1 MRKKAFRPDVDAPKW
16 TGGHTPYDI
25 VKEGTI
31 ALLVVAILTIALATV
46 FGSPD
51 VPAVTIKRW
60 SNMAPVDFAMTA
72 LSELNGTSGTA
83 TYGAPYNNQSV
94 GQQLGPLQL
103 AKWVGDRIPVDAANA
118 FVIDPLGSL
127 PNQAVLTTDLSQWKQ
142 ASQTQRTSW
151 LANYTKAA
159 ATMKFKSG
167 NVNVAAYNAGPVS
180 VLINDLTQM
189 ARSGALDQ
197 SLVTHAG
204 FYTTDYTL
212 PLLFIADG
220 SYLGNL
226 AEKQHLT
233 GEQWGMMNETGS
245 YPGQA
250 WLWLYTFWYQVPP
263 FSQSGNADVL
273 VWGLMMALTALL
285 LLVPF
290 IPGLRSIPRWS
301 RVYRLIWREH
311 YGQDAPATPPRTPPR
326 ADPSASAAPV
336 GVVSSDA

>member
-1 MRKKAFRPDVDAPKW
+1 MTKAFRPDVDAPKW

-25 VKEGTI
+25 IKEGTI
-31 ALLVVAILTIALATV
+31 ALLVVAVLTITLAIV

-60 SNMAPVDFAMTA
+60 SNVAPVDFAMTA
-72 LSELNGTSGTA
+72 LSELNNTSGTA
-83 TYGAPYNNQSV
+83 TYGAPYNKNGDS
-94 GQQLGPLQL
+94 QQLGPLQL
-103 AKWVGDRIPVDAANA
+103 AKWVGDRIPINTAED
-118 FVIDPLGSL
+118 FVINPLTSL
-127 PNQAVLTTDLSQWKQ
+127 PNQAVLTADLLQWKH
-142 ASQTQRTSW
+142 APVSQRTSW
-151 LANYTKAA
+151 LANYTKASA
-159 ATMKFKSG
+159 KMKFASG
-167 NVNVAAYNAGPVS
+167 SVNVPAYNAGPVS
-180 VLINDLTQM
+180 VLVNDLTQM

-226 AEKQHLT
+226 ADKQHLS

-263 FSQSGNADVL
+263 FSQSGNGDVL

-290 IPGLRSIPRWS
+290 VPGLRSVPRWS

-311 YGQDAPATPPRTPPR
+311 YRQFTPEKHARSPQGKSGPEAVGATVVAGSPDA
-326 ADPSASAAPV
+326 
-336 GVVSSDA
+336 